1 MADTPKTTI
10 KEATIKEVVIKVAV
24 IGCGIGIEHLEC
36 YHALKPQVEIT
47 VICDLVEER
56 AKTQA
61 ARFGVETTCTDYRD
75 VLADPNV
82 HAVSVCV
89 PNDLHAEISVAAL
102 AAGKHVLCE
111 KPMTDTLAH
120 AEEIVAAAEKSDKQ
134 FMMAMNN
141 RFSGETQLLKA
152 LIDEGRLGE
161 IYFAK
166 TGWTRRSGIP
176 GLGGWFTTKERSGG
190 GPLLDIGVHAL
201 DRTVY
206 LMGNPAPV
214 SASGCTY
221 AKFGPRGKGGSS
233 YGIKPDPNTPVAFNV
248 EDLAAGLV
256 KFDNGATLFLE
267 ASWASYTETDNFYT
281 SLLGTE
287 GGADIPGFGKLKVYT
302 DMGGAPADIHPQVPN
317 VSGRQGEINHFTQ
330 CIAEDK
336 APISTAQQG
345 LHMLQILDALYRSA
359 ETGREV
365 VIAR

>member
-1 MADTPKTTI
+1 LTETLISPKTL
-10 KEATIKEVVIKVAV
+10 KVAV

-36 YHALKPQVEIT
+36 YDELKPLVEIT
-47 VICDLVEER
+47 AICDLVEAR
-56 AKTQA
+56 AQKQA
-61 ARFGVETTCTDYRD
+61 DRFGVKTIYTDYKD

-82 HAVSVCV
+82 DAVSICV
-89 PNDLHAEISVAAL
+89 PNDLHAQLSVGAL
-102 AAGKHVLCE
+102 KAGKHVLCE

-120 AEEIVAAAEKSDKQ
+120 AQEIVAAANLSPKK

-152 LIDEGRLGE
+152 MIDEGRLGE

-166 TGWTRRSGIP
+166 TGWTRRNGIP

-233 YGIKPDPNTPVAFNV
+233 YGAKPDPNMPIAFDV
-248 EDLAAGLV
+248 EDLAAGFV

-267 ASWASYTETDNFYT
+267 ASWASYTERDNFYT
-281 SLLGTE
+281 SVLGTE
-287 GGADIPGFGKLKVYT
+287 GGADIPDFGKLKVYT
-302 DMGGAPADIHPQVPN
+302 DMGGSPVDITPHVPN
-317 VSGRQGEINHFTQ
+317 ISGRQGEINHFVS

-336 APISTAQQG
+336 EPISTAQQG
-345 LHMLQILDALYRSA
+345 LHMLQILDALYQSA
-359 ETGREV
+359 QTGREV
-365 VIAR
+365 VIVR